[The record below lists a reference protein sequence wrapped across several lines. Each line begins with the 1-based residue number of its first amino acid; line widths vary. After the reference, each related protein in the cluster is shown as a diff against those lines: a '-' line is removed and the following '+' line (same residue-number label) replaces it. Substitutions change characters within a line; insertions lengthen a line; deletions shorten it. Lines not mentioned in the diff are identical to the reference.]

1 MSKKKAIIA
10 LFIMAIIFGVA
21 FGATYFFTDIFKDN
35 GRQDPVIGGESH
47 TQNIYEMNR
56 TNSMNTM
63 KTMGEPNIL
72 VIPVSFTD
80 YSVYSTASNREK
92 IRKSFFVDDPS
103 NEDSYKTSDTS
114 WYSVAQY
121 YYLSSGGKLKIKGTV
136 TDWFDVGIRTDQL
149 IDHRTTNPDYK
160 YSGENGTWWLLNEAV
175 KWYKNSTKSNL
186 EEFDTDD
193 DNYYDLVW
201 LVYNAPDSK
210 TDTNLA
216 STFWA
221 FTYWNVDNYGVSSK
235 SNKLPYLYCFASYH
249 MLFDGYGKLG
259 IDAHTYIHETGH
271 ALGLND
277 YYSTGTTNKGTPDS
291 FPYGGV
297 DMMDFNIGDHCAYS
311 KYKLGW
317 ISPKEVISKA
327 GTFKLKSTNDT
338 GEFFIVT
345 PDFYGHP
352 FDEYFVIEYITPTGI
367 NYLDYRAPY
376 EGNGLQGYNK
386 PGIRISHVDA
396 RGIDINRRGE
406 QYFVEKYA
414 DIFAQTI
421 TNNATNAV
429 YKLENGKFCQENVI
443 MQKDYTGPF
452 NSVLTQNYP
461 IGKADPLFYQNES
474 FSLIDGSK
482 YCDLMPF
489 NSNKMNKGTDF
500 NFVITVK
507 SLGDEATIQI
517 DLK

>member
-63 KTMGEPNIL
+63 KTIGEPNIL

-92 IRKSFFVDDPS
+92 IRKSFFVDNPN

-193 DNYYDLVW
+193 DNYYD
-201 LVYNAPDSK
+201 
-210 TDTNLA
+210 
-216 STFWA
+216 
-221 FTYWNVDNYGVSSK
+221 
-235 SNKLPYLYCFASYH
+235 
-249 MLFDGYGKLG
+249 
-259 IDAHTYIHETGH
+259 
-271 ALGLND
+271 
-277 YYSTGTTNKGTPDS
+277 
-291 FPYGGV
+291 
-297 DMMDFNIGDHCAYS
+297 
-311 KYKLGW
+311 
-317 ISPKEVISKA
+317 
-327 GTFKLKSTNDT
+327 
-338 GEFFIVT
+338 
-345 PDFYGHP
+345 
-352 FDEYFVIEYITPTGI
+352 
-367 NYLDYRAPY
+367 
-376 EGNGLQGYNK
+376 
-386 PGIRISHVDA
+386 
-396 RGIDINRRGE
+396 
-406 QYFVEKYA
+406 
-414 DIFAQTI
+414 
-421 TNNATNAV
+421 
-429 YKLENGKFCQENVI
+429 
-443 MQKDYTGPF
+443 
-452 NSVLTQNYP
+452 
-461 IGKADPLFYQNES
+461 
-474 FSLIDGSK
+474 
-482 YCDLMPF
+482 
-489 NSNKMNKGTDF
+489 
-500 NFVITVK
+500 
-507 SLGDEATIQI
+507 
-517 DLK
+517 